1 MSRGI
6 EHVKRSATP
15 SAAALA
21 MALLAGNALVPGL
34 PGQAARAQG
43 VTRAATS
50 GLEEVIVTAQ
60 RREQT
65 LQEVPITIQVV
76 GNDLLNDIAAED
88 LGDLNGFVPGLV
100 ISSDSPTQPRFAIR
114 GISTGDFG
122 VGTDSAVGIY
132 VDGVYSSRSGASLLT
147 FNDIERIEVL
157 KGPQGTLFGRNS
169 SAGAISIVTR
179 KPVDEFDAFARLRIG
194 EYNKVR
200 VDGMVNVPLSEDV
213 ALRVNGVWNQGDG
226 WIEDAATGKDLWPEE
241 NWAMRAALRW
251 DLSEAT
257 SATLTWDHDE
267 LDQLARPAIGL
278 VALDES
284 DLRAPYPADPATYL
298 DPLRAP
304 VYNDVVGNEE
314 SRTFDGV
321 TLFLDHE
328 LGWADFRSTT
338 AWRTFE
344 TVNREDEDGTN
355 RIALY
360 FDTANIEDNDSWYQ
374 EFKFSG
380 QSDRFDWVAGAS
392 YYSEDA
398 EQASDTHA
406 FTDSIDTLLFNL
418 GLAETPDGT
427 LFGFTSDV
435 LASLDI
441 PLTMRGYG
449 WREVMYNE
457 GRFRAAAVF
466 GDVIWHA
473 SDRLNVTFG
482 LRYTHDDKEFSW
494 LNGPRVAPE
503 LDATVAALEAG
514 GFFDQFPIPPE
525 AYLFDVVFDLSALGL
540 EGQKVTLEDTWDDI
554 SPRLIVDYE
563 VGEGVMVFG
572 SLAKGY
578 KAGGYNSVEVG
589 SRFDNEDVWNLEG
602 GVKSLFADLGLI
614 LNASVFYYEYM
625 DKQAISLVTGV
636 NGSGI
641 PQYVVDSSD
650 EEAFGLEAEARWQP
664 LPELTLSANMSWID
678 ATYQKKLVDDG
689 AGGTRDLAGEPTGE
703 PYFSAAFGASYV
715 WQLGTYG
722 RVDASATHAY
732 RGESRCNAGSQFQG
746 TCQVSPNFNVG
757 EATNR
762 TDLRLAWVNAGERWG
777 VAAFLAN
784 AFDER
789 WVTGV
794 NNLTT
799 NTFGTPFASISEPRM
814 WGLEFSTSF

>member
-1 MSRGI
+1 
-6 EHVKRSATP
+6 
-15 SAAALA
+15 
-21 MALLAGNALVPGL
+21 MALLGGNALVPGL
-34 PGQAARAQG
+34 PGQAAMAQG
-43 VTRAATS
+43 VRPATAS
-50 GLEEVIVTAQ
+50 GLEEVLVTAQ

-88 LGDLNGFVPGLV
+88 FGDLDGFVPGLV
-100 ISSDSPTQPRFAIR
+100 ITSSSPTQPRFAIR

-132 VDGVYSSRSGASLLT
+132 VDGVYSSRTGASLLA

-169 SAGAISIVTR
+169 AAGAISIVTR
-179 KPVDEFDAFARLRIG
+179 KPADEFDAFARLRIG
-194 EYNKVR
+194 EFNKVR
-200 VDGMVNVPLSEDV
+200 VDGMVNVPLNDDI
-213 ALRVNGVWNQGDG
+213 ALRVNGVWNQSDG
-226 WIEDAATGKDLWPEE
+226 WVEDAATGEDLWPEE
-241 NWAMRAALRW
+241 NWAMRAALKW
-251 DLSEAT
+251 DLTEST
-257 SATLTWDHDE
+257 SATLTWDHDQ

-278 VALDES
+278 VALGED
-284 DLRAPYPADPATYL
+284 DIRAPFPADPDTYL
-298 DPLRAP
+298 NPLNAP

-314 SRTFDGV
+314 SRTLDGL
-321 TLFLDHE
+321 TLFIDHE
-328 LGWADFRSTT
+328 FGWASLRSTT

-380 QSDRFDWVAGAS
+380 QSDSIDWVAGVS

-398 EQASDTHA
+398 QQVSDTHA
-406 FTDSIDTLLFNL
+406 FTDSIDTALLNL
-418 GLAETPDGT
+418 ATAGEIEPVGAP
-427 LFGFTSDV
+427 FGDTTAF
-435 LASLDI
+435 LQANDI
-441 PLTMRGYG
+441 PVSLLGMP
-449 WREVMYNE
+449 WREAMFNE
-457 GRFRAAAVF
+457 GQFKAAAVF

-473 SDRLNVTFG
+473 TERLNLTFG
-482 LRYTHDDKEFSW
+482 LRYTHDEKEFSW
-494 LNGPRVAPE
+494 YNGPREAPE
-503 LDATVAALEAG
+503 LDATLAALVDMGVPIDPAA
-514 GFFDQFPIPPE
+514 FQFDLVFDQTIRDPE
-525 AYLFDVVFDLSALGL
+525 TGEVIGTL
-540 EGQKVTLEDTWDDI
+540 EGQQVVLDDSWDDV
-554 SPRLIVDYE
+554 SPRFVVDYK
-563 VGEGVMVFG
+563 VNDDVMVFG

-578 KAGGYNSVEVG
+578 KAGGYNSVEIG
-589 SRFDNEDVWNLEG
+589 STFDNEDVWNLEG

-625 DKQAISLVTGV
+625 GKQAISLVTGV

-650 EEAFGLEAEARWQP
+650 EEAMGLEAELRWQP
-664 LPELTLSANMSWID
+664 VPELTLSANMALID
-678 ATYQKKLVDDG
+678 ATYKKKLVDDG
-689 AGGTRDLAGEPTGE
+689 EGGTRDLAGEPTGE
-703 PYFSAAFGASYV
+703 PYFSAALGASYV

-722 RVDASATHAY
+722 LLDASATHAY
-732 RGESRCNAGSQFQG
+732 RGESRCNADSQFQG
-746 TCQVSPNFNVG
+746 TCQSSPNFNVG

-762 TDLRLAWVNAGERWG
+762 TDLRLAWISAGERWG
-777 VAAFLAN
+777 VAAFLTN

-799 NTFGTPFASISEPRM
+799 STFGTPFALISAPRA
-814 WGLEFSTSF
+814 WGLEFSANF

>member
-1 MSRGI
+1 
-6 EHVKRSATP
+6 
-15 SAAALA
+15 
-21 MALLAGNALVPGL
+21 MALLAGNTLMPGL
-34 PGQAARAQG
+34 YGQAANAQG
-43 VTRAATS
+43 VTRAAS
-50 GLEEVIVTAQ
+50 AGLEEVVVTAQ

-76 GNDLLNDIAAED
+76 GNELLDDIAAED

-100 ISSDSPTQPRFAIR
+100 ISSDSVTQPSFAIR

-122 VGTDSAVGIY
+122 IGTDSAVGIY
-132 VDGVYSSRSGASLLT
+132 LDGVYSSRAGASLLALS
-147 FNDIERIEVL
+147 DIERIEVL

-179 KPVDEFDAFARLRIG
+179 KPVNEFDAYARLRIG

-200 VDGMVNVPLSEDV
+200 VDGMVNVPLADDI
-213 ALRVNGVWNQGDG
+213 ALRVSGVWNQSDG
-226 WIEDAATGKDLWPEE
+226 WIEDTATGKDLWPEE
-241 NWAMRAALRW
+241 NWAMRAALKW

-278 VALDES
+278 VALDDS
-284 DLRAPYPADPATYL
+284 DLRAPYPADPDAYL
-298 DPLRAP
+298 DPLDAP
-304 VYNDVVGNEE
+304 VYNDVIGNEE
-314 SRTFDGV
+314 SRTFDGL
-321 TLFLDHE
+321 TLFVDHE

-338 AWRTFE
+338 AWRAFE

-360 FDTANIEDNDSWYQ
+360 FDTANIEDNDNWYQ
-374 EFKFSG
+374 EFKLSG
-380 QSDRFDWVAGAS
+380 QSDRIDWVAGVS

-398 EQASDTHA
+398 TQASDTHA
-406 FTDSIDTLLFNL
+406 YTDSIDTLLFNL

-427 LFGFTSDV
+427 LFGFTSAALD
-435 LASLDI
+435 SLSI
-441 PLTMRGYG
+441 PLTMLGYG

-457 GRFRAAAVF
+457 GRFQAAAVF

-473 SDRLNVTFG
+473 TDRLNVTFG
-482 LRYTHDDKEFSW
+482 LRYTHDEKEFSW
-494 LNGPRVAPE
+494 LNGPRQAPE
-503 LDATVAALEAG
+503 LDATVTALEAG
-514 GFFDQFPIPPE
+514 GFFETFPIPPE
-525 AYLFDVVFDLSALGL
+525 AYQFDVVFDLSELGF
-540 EGQKVTLEDTWDDI
+540 EGQKVTREDSWDDI
-554 SPRLIVDYE
+554 SPRLVVDYE
-563 VGEGVMVFG
+563 VSEGVMVFG
-572 SLAKGY
+572 SLTKGY
-578 KAGGYNSVEVG
+578 KSGGYNSVEID

-614 LNASVFYYEYM
+614 LNASAFYYEYM
-625 DKQAISLVTGV
+625 DKQAVSLVTGAD
-636 NGSGI
+636 GSGV

-650 EEAFGLEAEARWQP
+650 EEAFGIEAEARWQP
-664 LPELTLSANMSWID
+664 VPALTLSASLAWID
-678 ATYQKKLVDDG
+678 ATYTEKSFDDG
-689 AGGTRDLAGEPTGE
+689 TGSTVDLAGEPTGE
-703 PYFSAAFGASYV
+703 PYFSAALGANYAWV
-715 WQLGTYG
+715 LGTYG
-722 RVDASATHAY
+722 LLDASATHAY

-746 TCQVSPNFNVG
+746 TCQVSPNFSLG

-762 TDLRLAWVNAGERWG
+762 TDLRLSWVNAGGRWG
-777 VAAFLAN
+777 VAAFLTN

-799 NTFGTPFASISEPRM
+799 STFGTPFASISEPRL